1 MIDID
6 IYKKNHRYSIM
17 ATGHARYAAH
27 GYDIVCAAVST
38 LLQTYAFYLEKKEKS
53 NGFTILEIKLESG
66 DMNVEYLDFK
76 DIYVKNFEMILIGL
90 DALQDTYPGF
100 IKLNK
105 MLENENL

>member
-6 IYKKNHRYSIM
+6 IYKKSHRYSIL

-38 LLQTYAFYLEKKEKS
+38 LLQTYAFYLDKHS
-53 NGFTILEIKLESG
+53 DDITILEIKLESG
-66 DMNVEYLDFK
+66 DMNIEYLDEN
-76 DIYVKNFEMILIGL
+76 DIYKTNFEMVIEGL
-90 DALQDTYPGF
+90 KALEDTYPGF